1 MPKILLIEDEPDIN
15 LLARTALKV
24 KGFDV
29 VWAENG
35 KDGIEK
41 AREGNLDL
49 ILLDISM
56 PELNGYDVI
65 KILKEDRNTQEI
77 MVVFFSAHAQKN
89 EVQKGIALG
98 AVGYI
103 DKPFDPET
111 LPDEVTSFL
120 NQGKMEHDKV
130 LKKDS
135 VHDELLMKY
144 TGLLLDKLKSI
155 YEAVKNEDY
164 ESTSLLG
171 HRLAGSGASYGFPKL
186 SEIGLSIEY
195 SADNKDVETLQVLLK
210 DLEKEISIITRNQR
224 N

>member
-41 AREGNLDL
+41 AREGDLDL

-56 PELNGYDVI
+56 PEMNGYDII
-65 KILKEDRNTQEI
+65 KVLKEDLNTKDI
-77 MVVFFSAHAQKN
+77 PVVFFSAHAQKN
-89 EVQKGIALG
+89 EVQKGSALG

-103 DKPFDPET
+103 NKPFDPET
-111 LPDEVTSFL
+111 LPGEVSSFL
-120 NQGKMEHDKV
+120 NRGRMEHDKV
-130 LKKDS
+130 LIEDS
-135 VHDELLMKY
+135 DQDDLLMKY
-144 TGLLLDKLKSI
+144 TGSLLDKLKSI

-164 ESTSLLG
+164 ETASLLG
-171 HRLAGSGASYGFPKL
+171 HRLSGSGASYGFPKL
-186 SEIGLSIEY
+186 SEIGSSIEY
-195 SADNKDVETLQVLLK
+195 SADNKDKEKLLIHLE
-210 DLEKEISIITRNQR
+210 DLEKEVNIITENQKK
-224 N
+224 